1 MIKRLFGKVVEEE
14 WPIWQLLVVF
24 LASFL
29 AAIIVVMLY
38 FFGPSLDQIQGLS
51 YGPTA
56 RQSDIRAEVGGTL
69 FSIPAS
75 YTRYGRSRW
84 ETEAKSLELHA
95 LLPEMSGYSEDQA
108 EAFTNLEPSS
118 RLLLISILPVE
129 KNLTPSVLLSDVFLP
144 QLSPRLETLANGL
157 RKAEF
162 AADSAYASSVFFQ
175 PSLPTPETIG
185 SPFYICASETNGA
198 VWCTGR
204 ILIGRTAQA
213 VFRFPDRFLDDWQA
227 INQGLTELLRS
238 FRAEA
243 RLAK

>member
-14 WPIWQLLVVF
+14 WPIWRLLVVF
-24 LASFL
+24 FISFL
-29 AAIIVVMLY
+29 GAIVAVILY
-38 FFGPSLDQIQGLS
+38 FFGPSWDQMRGLS

-69 FSIPAS
+69 FAIPAS

-84 ETEAKSLELHA
+84 ESEADSLELHA
-95 LLPEMSGYSEDQA
+95 LLPEMSGYTADQA
-108 EAFTNLEPSS
+108 AAFTNLEDNSQ
-118 RLLLISILPVE
+118 LLLISILPVE
-129 KNLTPSVLLSDVFLP
+129 KNLTPSVLLSDVFAP
-144 QLSPRLETLANGL
+144 QLSSRLETLANGL
-157 RKAEF
+157 RKSAF
-162 AADSAYASSVFFQ
+162 LADSSYASSLFFQ
-175 PSLPTPETIG
+175 PNMATPETLG
-185 SPFYICASETNGA
+185 SPFYICATETSGA
-198 VWCTGR
+198 MWCTGR

-213 VFRFPDRFLDDWQA
+213 VFRFPYRYLDDWQA